1 MKNSLLLL
9 LFLCLGSFANAQQS
23 FHITAKPPA
32 SLKWGQSYQ
41 LKAKVSHNFTVEK
54 TGGISCTLLNA
65 KTHKPVDGWFI
76 NIFPFQYFTTIAD
89 TPFET
94 EFSFTV
100 PHQYKGAF
108 EIILVAQAD
117 QIKDSVHYLVT
128 THK

>member
-9 LFLCLGSFANAQQS
+9 LLLCMGSFANAQES
-23 FHITAKPPA
+23 FRIIAKPPA
-32 SLKWGQSYQ
+32 SLKWGQSYK
-41 LKAKVSHNFTVEK
+41 LKAKVDHNFTTEK

-76 NIFPFQYFTTIAD
+76 NIFPFQYFTTIAN
-89 TPFET
+89 TPFEA

-100 PHQYKGAF
+100 PHQYKGSF

-117 QIKDSVHYLVT
+117 QIKDSVHYLVA